1 MRTDITINT
10 DTIRRLHSIAKEL
23 ASLADSLGSLADS
36 LGRHELVYFA
46 DVWPESLDPKD
57 EQRMLLPIYLGMTP
71 QDEKLV
77 IDLARMPHLLIGG
90 ASGQGKSN
98 LLNCIISGL
107 ARLLPPEQLRFFLFD
122 PKYVEFTHFLNLPHL
137 AFQVINDGA
146 KCVRA
151 LNWLE
156 NEMEERLKT
165 FSNVKCS
172 NIEKYRAGGNQMP
185 YIVVVMDEIADLMM
199 EYGKEVESLVG
210 RITAFGRA
218 VGIYF
223 VMATQV
229 ADQKVLTESLCR
241 SFITRIA
248 FKTRNQSESQLIIN
262 APDANILC
270 GRGDMFV
277 SQPGG
282 ALVRAQCAYLSSEE
296 ETRIG
301 DEIGK
306 RYPHVNAITSFSDI

>member
-1 MRTDITINT
+1 MRSNITVDT

-23 ASLADSLGSLADS
+23 ASLADL
-36 LGRHELVYFA
+36 LGRHERVEFA
-46 DVWPESLDPKD
+46 DVWPKTLDPN
-57 EQRMLLPIYLGMTP
+57 ESQRMRLPLYLGMTS
-71 QDEKLV
+71 QNDKLV
-77 IDLARMPHLLIGG
+77 VDLARLPHLLIGG
-90 ASGQGKSN
+90 ATGQGKSN
-98 LLNCIISGL
+98 MLNCIISGL

-218 VGIYF
+218 VGIHF

-229 ADQKVLTESLCR
+229 ADQKVLTASLCR

-248 FKTRNQSESQLIIN
+248 FNTRNQSESQLIID
-262 APDANILC
+262 APDADILC

-282 ALVRAQCAYLSSEE
+282 SLVRTQCAYLSSEE

>member
-36 LGRHELVYFA
+36 LGRHELVDFA
-46 DVWPESLDPKD
+46 DVWPESLDPKE
-57 EQRMLLPIYLGMTP
+57 EQRMMLPLYLGMTP

-77 IDLARMPHLLIGG
+77 IDLARMPDLLIGG

-98 LLNCIISGL
+98 LLDCIVSGL

-122 PKYVEFTHFLNLPHL
+122 PKYMEFTHFLNLPHL
-137 AFQVINDGA
+137 AFRMINDGA

-165 FSNVKCS
+165 FSNVKCR
-172 NIEKYRAGGNQMP
+172 NIEKYRAAGNQMP

-210 RITAFGRA
+210 RLTAFGRT
-218 VGIYF
+218 VGIHF
-223 VMATQV
+223 VIATQV
-229 ADQKVLTESLCR
+229 ADQKVLTASLCR
-241 SFITRIA
+241 GFIQRIA

-262 APDANILC
+262 APDADILC

-277 SQPGG
+277 THPGG
-282 ALVRAQCAYLSSEE
+282 SLVRAQCAYLSPEE
-296 ETRIG
+296 EARIG

-306 RYPHVNAITSFSDI
+306 RYPHVNAITSFPDA